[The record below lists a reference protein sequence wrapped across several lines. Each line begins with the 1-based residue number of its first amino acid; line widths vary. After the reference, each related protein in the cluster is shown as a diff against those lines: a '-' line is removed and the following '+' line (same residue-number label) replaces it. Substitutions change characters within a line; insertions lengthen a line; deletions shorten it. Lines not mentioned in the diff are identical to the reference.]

1 MKKNALEWT
10 VFGMSA
16 ALIAA
21 AVITLLHAHVTNA
34 QRPPLLVVHLG
45 EPVAQGNGF
54 AVPLDV
60 WNEGDTTAAA
70 VQVEVILT
78 RQEGEERSEVEL
90 AFVPRGSRRRAWV
103 TFARFP
109 AGALSARVLGYEEP

>member
-10 VFGMSA
+10 VFGISA

-21 AVITLLHAHVTNA
+21 TVVILLHAHVTSA

-45 EPVAQGNGF
+45 EPMARGDGF
-54 AVPLDV
+54 AVPLEV
-60 WNEGDTTAAA
+60 SNEGDTTAAGIRI
-70 VQVEVILT
+70 EVTLSG
-78 RQEGEERSEVEL
+78 QEGEERSEVEL

-103 TFARFP
+103 AFDRFP
-109 AGALSARVLGYEEP
+109 AGALRARVLGYEEP